1 MGSVVRPG
9 CARHQGLLECLA
21 SPLPMCCAMHEC
33 PLPGDDEPPLPP
45 TVATLA
51 VERCDAAGA
60 RRAEDD
66 AVVAEVPVALSF
78 NGLSHVVMMATPAD
92 LEAMALGFALSEG
105 LIASPAQCYGIEV
118 AAGTLGCEV
127 ALEVAQQAFVK
138 LKERRRA
145 LEGRTGCGL
154 CGIDSLAALDLVPE
168 PLPPAPPVPVAAVL
182 RAMAQLAAGQPINA
196 RTGGCHAAGWAAPDG
211 TLAFVMEDVGRHNAL
226 DKLIGRLAHER
237 RLPSPGFV
245 VMSSRASYE
254 LVRKCARVGI
264 GTLATVSAPSALA
277 VRIARDAGLV
287 LYGFARGERATCYSA
302 PPSAA

>member
-1 MGSVVRPG
+1 
-9 CARHQGLLECLA
+9 
-21 SPLPMCCAMHEC
+21 MHEC
-33 PLPGDDEPPLPP
+33 PVPPAGLNRPGDPGDPADAALPP
-45 TVATLA
+45 AVVALA
-51 VERCDAAGA
+51 VERCGAAGE
-60 RRAEDD
+60 RRADD
-66 AVVAEVPVALSF
+66 DEVVAEVPVALSF
-78 NGLSHVVMMATPAD
+78 NGLSHAVMMATPAD

-105 LIASPAQCYGIEV
+105 LIASPAQCYGLDV
-118 AAGTLGCEV
+118 TAGALGCEV

-138 LKERRRA
+138 LKERRRS

-154 CGIDSLAALDLVPE
+154 CGIDSLAALDLQPE

-182 RAMAQLAAGQPINA
+182 HAMAQLSARQPVNA
-196 RTGGCHAAGWAAPDG
+196 RTGGCHAAGWSAPDG
-211 TLAFVMEDVGRHNAL
+211 TLEFVMEDVGRHNAL

-277 VRIARDAGLV
+277 VRIARDAGLA
-287 LYGFARGERATCYSA
+287 LYGFVRGERATCYSGA
-302 PPSAA
+302 GGSAGGSGA